1 MTDWLNIIL
10 GGLGS
15 IASIIGLM
23 TSIKNEREKKNKILF
38 SVIIAL
44 TLTTTML
51 SYKYKRLT
59 DDLLNIQLRK
69 QNVKREA
76 KSLLDKNPSVISY
89 FEPGTS
95 EGVMYSTLTLL
106 ESNKDIFPETYEAYK
121 KNVISKI
128 EKADS
133 ETDIIKKREQLEIA
147 GNSALQLLKALSE

>member
-15 IASIIGLM
+15 IASIIGLL
-23 TSIKNEREKKNKILF
+23 TSIKNNRENKNKILF
-38 SVIIAL
+38 SVIIVL
-44 TLTTTML
+44 TLTTTLL

-59 DDLLNIQLRK
+59 DDLLNSQLRK

-76 KSLLDKNPSVISY
+76 KSLLEKNPSFISY
-89 FEPGTS
+89 YEPGIS

-106 ESNKDIFPETYEAYK
+106 ESNKDIFPETYVAYK

-133 ETDIIKKREQLEIA
+133 ETDIFKKREQLEIA
-147 GNSALQLLKALSE
+147 GNSALQLLKALAE